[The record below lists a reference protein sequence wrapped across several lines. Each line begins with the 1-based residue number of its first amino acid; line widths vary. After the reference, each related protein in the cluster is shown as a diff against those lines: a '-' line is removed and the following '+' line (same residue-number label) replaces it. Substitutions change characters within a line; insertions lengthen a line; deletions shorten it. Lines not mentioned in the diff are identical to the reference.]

1 MIHNTPMNNFSSEIF
16 YSMQINNHTQK
27 SISPVLIKQ
36 MKLFDFSNNPL
47 LINHFSA
54 IDFIDHDICNEY
66 LFIIFDYVKQNKHK
80 ISSFNY
86 KKVKQLV
93 KNRNINKSFNIQHI
107 LTDDFHLL
115 TPFIKIIYTED
126 NSIFSGDI
134 NNKENYEILI
144 HFLSDYIFRNPPLN
158 IRDDILIKAWFI
170 HILYSMHNQNPDK
183 TKHHD
188 LFFLTKLFFEQ
199 SFFFT
204 YNDSYNMELLDNNS
218 FFFLNDKQK
227 RLSLSEYLILAKEE
241 MYYDYG
247 LNKENIAISEN
258 LASYFLLIRHSV
270 NNPALHSIIEKYI
283 LFSKIYSPEKIVTHK
298 LKNRI

>member
-1 MIHNTPMNNFSSEIF
+1 MIHNNPINNFSSEIF

-27 SISPVLIKQ
+27 SISSNLMQQ
-36 MKLFDFSNNPL
+36 MKLFDFFNNPL
-47 LINHFSA
+47 LINHFSEM
-54 IDFIDHDICNEY
+54 DFIDCNICNEY
-66 LFIIFDYVKQNKHK
+66 LFIIFDYVKQNKHN

-93 KNRNINKSFNIQHI
+93 KNRNMNKSFNIQYI

-115 TPFIKIIYTED
+115 APFIKIIYTED
-126 NSIFSGDI
+126 NSIFSGNI
-134 NNKENYEILI
+134 NNKENYEILT

-158 IRDDILIKAWFI
+158 IRDDILIKAWFT
-170 HILYSMHNQNPDK
+170 HILYSLHNQNPDK

-204 YNDSYNMELLDNNS
+204 YNDSYNMELLDCNS

-227 RLSLSEYLILAKEE
+227 QLSLSEYLILAKED

-247 LNKENIAISEN
+247 LNKENLTISEN
-258 LASYFLLIRHSV
+258 LASYFLLIRHDV
-270 NNPALHSIIEKYI
+270 NNLELNSIIEKHI
-283 LFSKIYSPEKIVTHK
+283 LFPKIYSPEKIITPK

>member
-1 MIHNTPMNNFSSEIF
+1 MIHNNPIHNFSNEIF

-27 SISPVLIKQ
+27 SISSTLMQQ
-36 MKLFDFSNNPL
+36 MKLFDFFNNPL
-47 LINHFSA
+47 LINHFSEM
-54 IDFIDHDICNEY
+54 DFIDCNICNEY
-66 LFIIFDYVKQNKHK
+66 LFIIFDYVKQNKHN

-93 KNRNINKSFNIQHI
+93 KNRNMNKSFNIQYI

-115 TPFIKIIYTED
+115 APFIKIIYTED
-126 NSIFSGDI
+126 NSIFSGNI
-134 NNKENYEILI
+134 NNKENYEILT

-158 IRDDILIKAWFI
+158 IRDDILIKAWFT
-170 HILYSMHNQNPDK
+170 HILYSLHNQNPDK

-204 YNDSYNMELLDNNS
+204 YNDSYNMELLDCNS

-227 RLSLSEYLILAKEE
+227 QLSLSEYLILAKED

-247 LNKENIAISEN
+247 LNKENLTISEN
-258 LASYFLLIRHSV
+258 LASYFLLIRHDV
-270 NNPALHSIIEKYI
+270 NNLELNSIIEKHI
-283 LFSKIYSPEKIVTHK
+283 LFPKIYSPEKIITPK